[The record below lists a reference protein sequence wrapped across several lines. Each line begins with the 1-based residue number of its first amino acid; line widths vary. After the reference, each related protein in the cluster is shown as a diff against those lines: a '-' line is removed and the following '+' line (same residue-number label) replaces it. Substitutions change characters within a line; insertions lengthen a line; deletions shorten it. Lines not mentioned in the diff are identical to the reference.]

1 MNLYFDI
8 RDIFRSP
15 RLALSGKKIWI
26 FLRANIS
33 GYLVYFIFN
42 YLGLMLM
49 GQSIK
54 YIWATQGLYPC
65 LYLFELTW
73 YSALLFWISII
84 YWLINLLFAATGV
97 SRVTYKQLKG
107 DEFYSAKESRDYAK
121 KHCYAIIFSP
131 ISILLIIL
139 FFIFLATI
147 FSFFSKIPYLGE
159 FLFALPYL
167 IYLFGSL
174 FTIYTII
181 VLFVSIIYT
190 PAIVG
195 SLEEDTIGTVFNT
208 YSIAWG
214 QPWRI
219 IFYNIILI
227 PLIYIAHTIFGYAI
241 YSGFKFM
248 NIIFGLFTGQK
259 LNDIVGTAANIV
271 WPKSL
276 GVSIHGADYLNFH
289 SFFIPTASDNLTGVE
304 CISSFIV
311 GFFLL
316 LITISWIS
324 YSFSIFSVGQTL
336 MLCIYKKRGD
346 NVNILIKEDEE
357 EDYSN
362 DFLAEENNGK
372 NDENHN

>member
-1 MNLYFDI
+1 MKLYFDI
-8 RDIFRSP
+8 RDIFLSP

-26 FLRANIS
+26 FLRANS
-33 GYLVYFIFN
+33 CGYLVYLIAN
-42 YLGLMLM
+42 YLGFILM

-54 YIWATQGLYPC
+54 YIWASQGLYPC
-65 LYLFELTW
+65 LYLFETTW
-73 YSALLFWISII
+73 YTLLLFWVSILFWI
-84 YWLINLLFAATGV
+84 KKLFFAATAV

-107 DEFYSAKESRDYAK
+107 DEFYSAKESRDYVK

-131 ISILLIIL
+131 ISILVIIL
-139 FFIFLATI
+139 FFIVLATV
-147 FSFFSKIPYLGE
+147 FAFFSKIPYLGD

-181 VLFVSIIYT
+181 VLFVSIIYA

-195 SLEEDTIGTVFNT
+195 SLEEDTIGTVFNS
-208 YSIAWG
+208 YSITWG

-241 YSGFKFM
+241 YAGFKFM
-248 NIIFGLFTGQK
+248 NSIFGFFMGSKINT
-259 LNDIVGTAANIV
+259 IVGTAANIV
-271 WPKSL
+271 WPKSI
-276 GVSIHGADYLNFH
+276 GVSIHGSDYLNFH
-289 SFFIPTASDNLTGVE
+289 RFFIPTGSDTLSGVE
-304 CISSFIV
+304 FISSFIV

-324 YSFSIFSVGQTL
+324 YSFSIFTVAQTL
-336 MLCIYKKRGD
+336 MLCIFKKRSD
-346 NVNILIKEDEE
+346 NINILDKKDEE
-357 EDYSN
+357 EEFSN
-362 DFLAEENNGK
+362 DSLVEENNEP
-372 NDENHN
+372 NNENHS